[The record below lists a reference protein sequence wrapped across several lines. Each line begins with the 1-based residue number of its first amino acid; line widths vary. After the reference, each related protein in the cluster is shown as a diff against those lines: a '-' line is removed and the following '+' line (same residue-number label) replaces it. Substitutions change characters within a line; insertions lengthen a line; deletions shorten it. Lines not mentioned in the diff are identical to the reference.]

1 MNICVLV
8 GRLTHDPELRYTQ
21 SGLPVCTFAIAVDRR
36 KRDDGTNETDF
47 IRVVT
52 WRKIAETCS
61 QYLSKG
67 RLVAVHGR
75 IQTGSY
81 TARDGT
87 TRKTFEV
94 MANSVKFLGAN
105 GSNGSGKRA
114 SGAAPETSPT
124 EDRSEFGN
132 LGDEFGG
139 EFGAGGGDIPF

>member
-1 MNICVLV
+1 M
-8 GRLTHDPELRYTQ
+8 
-21 SGLPVCTFAIAVDRR
+21 
-36 KRDDGTNETDF
+36 
-47 IRVVT
+47 T

-61 QYLSKG
+61 QYLA
-67 RLVAVHGR
+67 RVAWLPHGR

-94 MANSVKFLGAN
+94 MANSVKFLN

>member
-36 KRDDGTNETDF
+36 KRDDGTNESDF

-94 MANSVKFLGAN
+94 MANSVKFLN

-132 LGDEFGG
+132 LVEEFGG
-139 EFGAGGGDIPF
+139 EFGAGGVDIPF